1 MLEYSR
7 QYCRKMDLK
16 KDVAQNEYLTRS
28 LAYYLRR
35 EPYEPAVETYVKEL
49 AKKHGVSLAAVRKVR
64 AEYVK
69 KHPLVKTKPRT
80 RATRRRQ
87 RRIVALGE

>member
-1 MLEYSR
+1 
-7 QYCRKMDLK
+7 MDLT

-35 EPYEPAVETYVKEL
+35 EPYEPAVEAYVKTL

-64 AEYVK
+64 SEYVK
-69 KHPLVKTKPRT
+69 KHPLSKATPNKAKTPRN
-80 RATRRRQ
+80 TRRRQ
-87 RRIVALGE
+87 RRIVARGE

>member
-1 MLEYSR
+1 
-7 QYCRKMDLK
+7 MDLT

-35 EPYEPAVETYVKEL
+35 EPYEPAVEAYVKTL
-49 AKKHGVSLAAVRKVR
+49 AKKHEVSLAAVRRVR

-69 KHPLVKTKPRT
+69 KHPLPSALPQKAKK
-80 RATRRRQ
+80 TRRRQ
-87 RRIVALGE
+87 RRIVARGE

>member
-1 MLEYSR
+1 LA
-7 QYCRKMDLK
+7 

-28 LAYYLRR
+28 LTYYLRR
-35 EPYEPAVETYVKEL
+35 EPYEPAVETYVNAL
-49 AKKHGVSLAAVRKVR
+49 AKKHGVSLAAVREVR

-69 KHPLVKTKPRT
+69 KHPLPSARGTKKTKK
-80 RATRRRQ
+80 TRRRQ

>member
-1 MLEYSR
+1 
-7 QYCRKMDLK
+7 MDLT

-28 LAYYLRR
+28 LTYYLRR
-35 EPYEPAVETYVKEL
+35 EPYEPAVEAYVKTL

-69 KHPLVKTKPRT
+69 THPLPSALKTKK
-80 RATRRRQ
+80 TRRRQ

>member
-1 MLEYSR
+1 MT
-7 QYCRKMDLK
+7 

-35 EPYEPAVETYVKEL
+35 EPYEPAVEAYVKTL

-64 AEYVK
+64 AEYVR
-69 KHPLVKTKPRT
+69 KHPLSKAKPNE
-80 RATRRRQ
+80 AKPWAKKTRRRQ
-87 RRIVALGE
+87 RRIVARGE